1 MASFRTHLSV
11 AGSVSAAV
19 AAIAYSL
26 DGVEMQ
32 HSMAFALCG
41 LFGGILPDI
50 DSDRSSAIRVVFT
63 LFAAVGSLLVF
74 GWYYDTLPL
83 LLISAIAAGTYL
95 FIRYV
100 VQYIFARFT
109 VHRGIFHSV
118 LAAVLMGFIVAAVAH
133 HVLYCEEVTAWF
145 AGFFVFLG
153 YNVHLLLD
161 ELYSVDF
168 SNNRLKKS
176 FGTAFKL
183 FSVRS
188 PATSTAVAVAV
199 VGVYFLTPDAADF
212 TRLVFNARSYE
223 LLTGLFI

>member
-1 MASFRTHLSV
+1 MASFRTHMAV
-11 AGSVSAAV
+11 AGGVSSAVAAV
-19 AAIAYSL
+19 AYSL
-26 DGVEMQ
+26 NGVELQ
-32 HSMAFALCG
+32 HSTAFALCG

-50 DSDRSSAIRVVFT
+50 DSDRSSAIRVIFT
-63 LFAAVGSLLVF
+63 LFAAVMSLLVF

-83 LLISAIAAGTYL
+83 VLAGAAAAGTYL
-95 FIRYV
+95 LIRYPV
-100 VQYIFARFT
+100 KYVFAKFT

-118 LAAVLMGFIVAAVAH
+118 LASVLMGFVVAAVAY
-133 HVLYCEEVTAWF
+133 HVLFCDEITAWF

-183 FSVRS
+183 LSVQN
-188 PATSTAVAVAV
+188 PATSLAVAVAAV
-199 VGVYFLTPDAADF
+199 VVYFVTPNAAEF
-212 TRLVFNARSYE
+212 TRLVFNSESYR
-223 LLTGLFI
+223 LLAGLFS